1 MDKFFIKVFGFSKS
15 CIHFLKILVMFTI
28 LMLFFYWI
36 QDLLGS
42 FWAWTGFIKPVLD
55 LFVEIGARITSG
67 STILLGAVFEYKFL
81 IALVLLL
88 LVYVFIDVLTFL
100 VEKMEEMYFDLC
112 RTIKKIEENK
122 LNDSLKKQITKQE
135 AKLKRYQ
142 IYVSTSVKKGIA
154 HRDFSINLDEQNKIM
169 LKFLMEKTMCNP
181 TKKDDG
187 YLFEF
192 HNFEKI
198 DSVLD
203 SFNKLIQSEAPLDY
217 IICVQVLGEDIPN
230 ELKQME
236 TLKSLKIL
244 NKIVS
249 FADTAY
255 RYSFNNEKGYTVSQ
269 LGLFQKEDSTFEV
282 HEYIKNIL

>member
-1 MDKFFIKVFGFSKS
+1 MDKFFIKMFNFSRS
-15 CIHFLKILVMFTI
+15 CIQFFKILIVFTI
-28 LMLFFYWI
+28 MMLILYWI
-36 QDLLGS
+36 QNLTGDA
-42 FWAWTGFIKPVLD
+42 WAWTAFINPILD
-55 LFVEIGARITSG
+55 LFLEIGAQIAPG
-67 STILLGAVFEYKFL
+67 STTLFAAVFEYKFL
-81 IALVLLL
+81 AALVILILI
-88 LVYVFIDVLTFL
+88 YAFTNFL
-100 VEKMEEMYFDLC
+100 KFCVDKNEEIYFKM
-112 RTIKKIEENK
+112 RKIIKKVEEDNLNK
-122 LNDSLKKQITKQE
+122 SLETQITNEQIKLKK
-135 AKLKRYQ
+135 YQ
-142 IYVSTSVKKGIA
+142 VYVSTSVKKGIA

-217 IICVQVLGEDIPN
+217 IICVQVLGENIQK

-236 TLKSLKIL
+236 VLKSLKIL

-255 RYSFNNEKGYTVSQ
+255 RYSFNRDKGYKVSQ